1 MIEKYLEMDKVNFQS
16 ALLTAHLSTK
26 FLGPQGLLLLT
37 GAASVFEG
45 PVNYAYGYACSKS
58 ATHNLAL

>member
-1 MIEKYLEMDKVNFQS
+1 MDKVNFQS